1 MGLALML
8 ALAAAGCGHTRVIR
22 SQGTLEVAL
31 TEYRLDPQSVST
43 RAGQLTIVV
52 HNYGRLTHSFVL
64 TRGTQQAG
72 STKPIWPGST
82 ASLTIIVSR
91 GRYVMASTLLADQV
105 LGTYGTLSV
114 R

>member
-1 MGLALML
+1 ML
-8 ALAAAGCGHTRVIR
+8 ALAAAGCGHTRVFR
-22 SQGTLEVAL
+22 AQGTVEVAL

-72 STKPIWPGST
+72 ATKPIWPGST